1 MNQKE
6 MQNTTFIKYWLK
18 YSVAQIQNMN
28 KFTDMEQIKTPEQTF
43 ESHLTGLIYIL
54 VFRMDPH
61 SIISALNVLVE
72 LNKL

>member
-1 MNQKE
+1 M
-6 MQNTTFIKYWLK
+6 
-18 YSVAQIQNMN
+18 QIQNMN

-43 ESHLTGLIYIL
+43 ESRLTGLIYIL

>member
-1 MNQKE
+1 
-6 MQNTTFIKYWLK
+6 
-18 YSVAQIQNMN
+18 MN